1 MFGLLLGLAAAD
13 RHKLA
18 DLHAALVGPALSLQV
33 ILWGHAA
40 SRAQIMQS
48 LDGGVGA

>member
-1 MFGLLLGLAAAD
+1 MFGLLLRLAAAD
-13 RHKLA
+13 CHKLA
-18 DLHAALVGPALSLQV
+18 DLHPALVGLTLSLQV
-33 ILWGHAA
+33 VLRGQAA